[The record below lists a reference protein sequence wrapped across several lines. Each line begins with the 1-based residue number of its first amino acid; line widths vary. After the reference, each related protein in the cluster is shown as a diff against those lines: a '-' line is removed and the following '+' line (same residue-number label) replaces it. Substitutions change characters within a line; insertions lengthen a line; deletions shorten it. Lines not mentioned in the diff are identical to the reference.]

1 MTRPPRRIVI
11 AVAWATCLLGL
22 AHRSYDTREE
32 KEEMGLFADDKAQ
45 DARLDALEQ
54 HLRALTET
62 VHRMQIDFADLRIST
77 LGLQK
82 SVEKKLDA
90 KLSVADVD
98 PSFVALHDKLAEARK
113 QADEMTS
120 AAEEGWAKLEGA
132 TREAMDKLRA
142 RVQEA
147 SDRSKKA

>member
-1 MTRPPRRIVI
+1 
-11 AVAWATCLLGL
+11 
-22 AHRSYDTREE
+22 
-32 KEEMGLFADDKAQ
+32 MGLFADDKAQ

-82 SVEKKLDA
+82 SVEEKLDA

>member
-1 MTRPPRRIVI
+1 
-11 AVAWATCLLGL
+11 
-22 AHRSYDTREE
+22 
-32 KEEMGLFADDKAQ
+32 MGLFADDKAQ

-54 HLRALTET
+54 HFRALTER
-62 VHRMQIDFADLRIST
+62 VHRMQLDFADLRIGT

-82 SVEKKLDA
+82 SVEEKLNA
-90 KLSVADVD
+90 KLSVADID

-113 QADEMTS
+113 QSEEMAS
-120 AAEEGWAKLEGA
+120 AAEESWAKLEGA